1 MKSGA
6 MITGKLALE
15 QGKELMCIPGLIS
28 NPNTEGI
35 YSLLKTGA
43 TLITN
48 TQDILDALNWEFKT
62 NIQKKEE
69 ETYNFSEEERLIY
82 DILRKDSL
90 TMDEIVTKTNL
101 NINDL
106 MVILTK
112 LELDGVISQT
122 HGEKYIII
130 N

>member
-1 MKSGA
+1 
-6 MITGKLALE
+6 
-15 QGKELMCIPGLIS
+15 
-28 NPNTEGI
+28 
-35 YSLLKTGA
+35 
-43 TLITN
+43 
-48 TQDILDALNWEFKT
+48 
-62 NIQKKEE
+62 
-69 ETYNFSEEERLIY
+69 
-82 DILRKDSL
+82 
-90 TMDEIVTKTNL
+90 MDEIVTKTNL

>member
-1 MKSGA
+1 MSYEVIK
-6 MITGKLALE
+6 T
-15 QGKELMCIPGLIS
+15 S
-28 NPNTEGI
+28 NIGFCFGVNR
-35 YSLLKTGA
+35 A
-43 TLITN
+43 VN
-48 TQDILDALNWEFKT
+48 A
-62 NIQKKEE
+62 
-69 ETYNFSEEERLIY
+69 IY